1 MLTQRDVSRG
11 NKPKPMVGYWK
22 ELMEEDGVQG
32 LFRGITP
39 RALQAIWQTCFLVV
53 VPNIMGI

>member
-1 MLTQRDVSRG
+1 
-11 NKPKPMVGYWK
+11 MVGYWQ
-22 ELMEEDGVQG
+22 ELIDADGLPG

-39 RALQAIWQTCFLVV
+39 RALQAVWQTVFLVV